1 MFTRG
6 LVPLTKL
13 TFMRLTLLCAAFLL
27 SGITSSGQHPWST
40 ILRNSAAD
48 LHYTLQLEKNDSV
61 CIRPFQAENLAD
73 TTVQAINRYFAVM
86 LEREQPELIPQPMC
100 TNTTGIFVTGKA
112 AGDEERI
119 RLQLDAMNGDLTW
132 SAVFFLEGDVSLPEI
147 GNPETAFDRNYF
159 EVPELPAEA
168 TLLRMSGNE
177 IRGSVISV
185 DGIDIVM
192 ETPRK
197 RRKPKR
203 LELHKSEVFSL
214 NFHDRQS
221 GEWVPY
227 APDPVLGDD
236 LTVDEM
242 RIFIAGEQDA
252 RRGFKV
258 WPTTLGGFLVGAG
271 SAILADGGLLFTIVP
286 PLAYSAFPLLPVIR
300 IQGASISRPEHKFNE
315 VYALGYER
323 VARPKKLVGAMKGT
337 GLGLL
342 VGIATYFVFLR

>member
-1 MFTRG
+1 MFTIV

-13 TFMRLTLLCAAFLL
+13 TIMRFTLFCAAFLL
-27 SGITSSGQHPWST
+27 FYVAGSCQHPWSNV
-40 ILRNSAAD
+40 LQNSGAD
-48 LHYTLQLEKNDSV
+48 LHNTLRLKNDDRV

-73 TTVQAINRYFAVM
+73 STLEAINRYFAVM
-86 LEREQPELIPQPMC
+86 LEKAQPELTPQPLCIDGEGVLVNGVAMRL
-100 TNTTGIFVTGKA
+100 
-112 AGDEERI
+112 EQRI
-119 RLQLDAMNGDLTW
+119 KLQLDAQNGDLTW
-132 SAVFFLEGDVSLPEI
+132 SAVFFLDGEAPLPEI
-147 GNPETAFDRNYF
+147 GDPETAFDRNYF

-177 IRGSVISV
+177 IRGNVLSV

-192 ETPRK
+192 EAPRK

-203 LELHKSEVFSL
+203 LAIHKSEVFSL
-214 NFHDRQS
+214 TFS
-221 GEWVPY
+221 KGEMGEWVLY
-227 APDPVLGDD
+227 APDPALGDD
-236 LTVDEM
+236 LTIDEM

-271 SAILADGGLLFTIVP
+271 SAILADGGLLFTIAP

-300 IQGASISRPEHKFNE
+300 IQGASISRQEYKFNE
-315 VYALGYER
+315 IYALGYER
-323 VARPKKLVGAMKGT
+323 VARPKKLIGAMKGS

-342 VGIATYFVFLR
+342 VGLATYFVFLR